1 MDRKKIR
8 DTLVGIFVVIGVIFF
23 IILYTWL
30 NGKIVMRNTRDVTVY
45 YSDVGG
51 LRIGDPVMVF
61 GLEKGKIKSLHIEG
75 GRVRTVL
82 SVSRDIPLPEDSRF
96 ALRSGSLLGGD
107 RYVKITPGTSSVA
120 GSVFEGEV
128 ESLDLE
134 SIAGE
139 LSRVVKMIEGIKFP
153 DLSNVGEQLTRA
165 IDKSIKDLSQTFQQP
180 GNQLNSLILRLDSI
194 SILLKGDGT
203 IGKLIKSDELYE
215 EMRSTA
221 RSLKDLSDD
230 LRNNPKKYLDLK
242 DIKIKVF

>member
-8 DTLVGIFVVIGVIFF
+8 DTLVGFFIVIGVVFF

-30 NGKIVMRNTRDVTVY
+30 TGRIGMRNTRDVSVF

-51 LRIGDPVMVF
+51 LRVGDPVMVF
-61 GLEKGKIKSLHIEG
+61 GLEKGKIKSLRIEG
-75 GRVRTVL
+75 GKVRTVL

-107 RYVKITPGTSSVA
+107 RYIKITPGTSA
-120 GSVFEGEV
+120 TPGLVFEGV
-128 ESLDLE
+128 IESLDLE

-139 LSRVVKMIEGIKFP
+139 LSKVIKMIENLKLP
-153 DLSNVGEQLTRA
+153 DLNNVGAQLSQA
-165 IDKSIKDLSQTFQQP
+165 IDKSIKNLSQMFRQP
-180 GNQLNSLILRLDSI
+180 GDQLNTLVQRLDSI
-194 SILLKGDGT
+194 SIMLKGDGT
-203 IGKLIKSDELYE
+203 VGRLLKSDELYQ

-221 RSLKDLSDD
+221 KSLKELVDD
-230 LRNNPKKYLDLK
+230 IKNNPKKYMDLK

>member
-8 DTLVGIFVVIGVIFF
+8 DTLVGIFVVIGVVFF

-30 NGKIVMRNTRDVTVY
+30 NGKIGMRNTRDVTVF

-61 GLEKGKIKSLHIEG
+61 GLEKGKIKSLHIDG
-75 GRVRTVL
+75 RRVRTVL
-82 SVSRDIPLPEDSRF
+82 SVSRDIPLPDDSRF

-107 RYVKITPGTSSVA
+107 RYIKITPGTSPVP
-120 GSVFEGEV
+120 GSVFEGEI
-128 ESLDLE
+128 ESMDLE

-139 LSRVVKMIEGIKFP
+139 LSRVVKMIEGIKLP

-165 IDKSIKDLSQTFQQP
+165 IDKNIKDLSQTFRQP
-180 GNQLNSLILRLDSI
+180 GDQLNTLIQRLDSI
-194 SILLKGDGT
+194 SIMLKGEGT
-203 IGKLIKSDELYE
+203 VGKLIKSDELYE

-221 RSLKDLSDD
+221 KSLKDLADD
-230 LRNNPKKYLDLK
+230 IRNNPKKYVDLK